1 MEELH
6 SETINGMIML
16 SCSLNPLEEEWELI
30 PDVRSDYHLRGKRRK
45 RIMRKNYLMEK
56 GTCPCP
62 LSTRLPWGRDTTCC
76 TICYVTSDGIDIS
89 DSITLSYNKKKD
101 EFYCKQS
108 VNDYLKSKMYKDKL
122 EAIARVLAFESIK
135 KPDWSLVETKML
147 KAVFALII
155 KENNEMKIMVR
166 PLNKW
171 NRNQIIRTIDKLW
184 KPGNKSLDVEICMI
198 CHEDMVEDTPTI
210 QLLCKHKLCT
220 NCFLNGCEH
229 AHGVMEKCPLCREYI
244 MDF

>member
-1 MEELH
+1 MDLATYFIYVYEIYILLCKAFFLQKIERFFIFSENCINNLNINTIDNNYIMEEYQESITMEELH

-101 EFYCKQS
+101 ELN
-108 VNDYLKSKMYKDKL
+108 VNGGVVRTKHNKTKF
-122 EAIARVLAFESIK
+122 IIK
-135 KPDWSLVETKML
+135 KRMSFIVNRVSM
-147 KAVFALII
+147 II
-155 KENNEMKIMVR
+155 
-166 PLNKW
+166 
-171 NRNQIIRTIDKLW
+171 
-184 KPGNKSLDVEICMI
+184 
-198 CHEDMVEDTPTI
+198 
-210 QLLCKHKLCT
+210 
-220 NCFLNGCEH
+220 
-229 AHGVMEKCPLCREYI
+229 
-244 MDF
+244 